1 MTGITATHP
10 FASGGG
16 GLASIPRAS
25 KLFLVSGGAA
35 VAVYPFLPSDAQSIV
50 YVLIGLAAVCAM
62 YAGARLR
69 PKAERL
75 TWYLFAAGF
84 LCEIAGD
91 AVFALYEV
99 RLDREPPLPSVADV
113 FYLAGYPLI
122 VLAIV
127 LLLRE
132 LGGHTSRVALLDTA
146 IVAVAIATVQWI
158 FLVGAQLDGSVSLS
172 ARAVNMAYP
181 SMDLLLLIALVQLIL
196 GPARRSS
203 GYWLLLVSVAL
214 WAAAD
219 EIYLALGD
227 NHPRAWLDCIWLAS
241 YVVWGA
247 AALDIST
254 RNATLRDRRAVPR
267 LTMPRIVMLGAAL
280 LAVPVAA
287 SIEAVQGNH
296 VHVWVEAAGASVIAI
311 LVLVRLS
318 GLVRAVEAA
327 RADERAARKAAEA
340 MQLQL
345 AEQNERLVELDQLK
359 DEFVSMVSHE
369 LRTPLSA
376 VTGYVELLLEDE
388 TDEQAHRYLEIAKR
402 NAERLRDLVDD
413 LLFAARLQVGG
424 LVELERGPVDLA
436 LLARE
441 AVETAAPGADAA
453 GVELRLSADAELPVI
468 DGDADRLAR
477 LLANLVSN
485 AIKFTPGGGRV
496 EIALR
501 ADGGSVLLEVSDTG
515 TGIPEDERAKLFERF
530 FRSQAV
536 LDRRVPGSGLGL
548 YICKAIVDAHGG
560 RIAIRSVVDRGT
572 VVLVMLP
579 APVAVPLETELP
591 AAEPVDAELAASHQL
606 GRR

>member
-1 MTGITATHP
+1 
-10 FASGGG
+10 
-16 GLASIPRAS
+16 
-25 KLFLVSGGAA
+25 
-35 VAVYPFLPSDAQSIV
+35 
-50 YVLIGLAAVCAM
+50 
-62 YAGARLR
+62 
-69 PKAERL
+69 
-75 TWYLFAAGF
+75 
-84 LCEIAGD
+84 
-91 AVFALYEV
+91 
-99 RLDREPPLPSVADV
+99 
-113 FYLAGYPLI
+113 
-122 VLAIV
+122 
-127 LLLRE
+127 
-132 LGGHTSRVALLDTA
+132 
-146 IVAVAIATVQWI
+146 
-158 FLVGAQLDGSVSLS
+158 
-172 ARAVNMAYP
+172 MAYP

-345 AEQNERLVELDQLK
+345 AEQNERLVELHQLK